1 RPKVRSNLRCVMA
14 YQAVLEALADPTR
27 REVFERLRSGPLP
40 VVEIARGLPVSR
52 PAVSQ
57 HLRVLKDAGL
67 VSDRAEGNRRLY
79 QVETPALA
87 ELRRYLEGFWDE
99 VLDAY
104 RRAAEAPREAE
115 GPAGNTPAGRRKR
128 GATKRPRDGKRGGR

>member
-1 RPKVRSNLRCVMA
+1 MA

-27 REVFERLRSGPLP
+27 RTVFERLRMGPLA
-40 VVEIARGLPVSR
+40 VIDIARDLPVSR

-67 VSDRAEGNRRLY
+67 VSDHAEGNRRVY
-79 QVETPALA
+79 RVETQALT

-99 VLDAY
+99 ALDAF
-104 RRAAEAPREAE
+104 RQAAEAPE
-115 GPAGNTPAGRRKR
+115 GEPQGRKR
-128 GATKRPRDGKRGGR
+128 GDGHQGRG

>member
-1 RPKVRSNLRCVMA
+1 MA

-99 VLDAY
+99 ALEAY
-104 RRAAEAPREAE
+104 RRAAEAPDGREERVPAE
-115 GPAGNTPAGRRKR
+115 KVVDHRK
-128 GATKRPRDGKRGGR
+128 GAAKRPRDGKRGGR

>member
-1 RPKVRSNLRCVMA
+1 VA

-40 VVEIARGLPVSR
+40 VVEISRGLPVSR

-67 VSDRAEGNRRLY
+67 VSDRAQGNRRVY

-99 VLDAY
+99 VLEAY
-104 RRAAEAPREAE
+104 RRAAEAPDEREERAAAE
-115 GPAGNTPAGRRKR
+115 KVADLRKR
-128 GATKRPRDGKRGGR
+128 GVAKRARDGKRGAR

>member
-1 RPKVRSNLRCVMA
+1 MA

-67 VSDRAEGNRRLY
+67 VSDRAEGNRRVY

-99 VLDAY
+99 VLEAY
-104 RRAAEAPREAE
+104 RHAAETPDEREERAAAE
-115 GPAGNTPAGRRKR
+115 KMVDRRK
-128 GATKRPRDGKRGGR
+128 GAGKRPRDGKRGGR

>member
-1 RPKVRSNLRCVMA
+1 MA
-14 YQAVLEALADPTR
+14 YQTVLEALADPTR

-67 VSDRAEGNRRLY
+67 VSDRADGNRRLY

-99 VLDAY
+99 VLEAY
-104 RRAAEAPREAE
+104 RRAAEAPQQAE
-115 GPAGNTPAGRRKR
+115 GPAGNAAGRRKR
-128 GATKRPRDGKRGGR
+128 GAPKRPRDGK

>member
-1 RPKVRSNLRCVMA
+1 MA

-104 RRAAEAPREAE
+104 RRAAEAPDERDERAAAE
-115 GPAGNTPAGRRKR
+115 KVADLRSR
-128 GATKRPRDGKRGGR
+128 GAPKRPRDRRSGGR

>member
-1 RPKVRSNLRCVMA
+1 MA

-67 VSDRAEGNRRLY
+67 VSDRADGNRRLY

-99 VLDAY
+99 VLEAY
-104 RRAAEAPREAE
+104 RRAAEAPQKEE
-115 GPAGNTPAGRRKR
+115 GTAGSRAAGPRKR
-128 GATKRPRDGKRGGR
+128 GASKRPRDGKRGGR

>member
-1 RPKVRSNLRCVMA
+1 MA

-99 VLDAY
+99 VLEAY
-104 RRAAEAPREAE
+104 RRAAEAPDEREERAAAE
-115 GPAGNTPAGRRKR
+115 KVFDRRK
-128 GATKRPRDGKRGGR
+128 GAAKRPRDGKRGGR

>member
-1 RPKVRSNLRCVMA
+1 
-14 YQAVLEALADPTR
+14 
-27 REVFERLRSGPLP
+27 
-40 VVEIARGLPVSR
+40 VEIARGLPVSR

-67 VSDRAEGNRRLY
+67 VSGRAEGNRRVY

-99 VLDAY
+99 VLEAY
-104 RRAAEAPREAE
+104 RRAAEAPNEREERAAAE
-115 GPAGNTPAGRRKR
+115 KVVDRRKR
-128 GATKRPRDGKRGGR
+128 GAGKRPRDRKGGGK

>member
-1 RPKVRSNLRCVMA
+1 MA

-27 REVFERLRSGPLP
+27 REVFERLRLGPLP

-99 VLDAY
+99 VLEAY
-104 RRAAEAPREAE
+104 RRAAEAPDERDGQSRPEQVVDL
-115 GPAGNTPAGRRKR
+115 RKR
-128 GATKRPRDGKRGGR
+128 GAAKRARDKKGGGR